1 MNVSK
6 SLYLVPLLLGLS
18 IPGAALA
25 GKKVSVGL
33 NFGETTSLVK
43 SGSLE
48 LRAQCVL
55 NEGGDDVIRVFAVT
69 TEAGSYLEGA
79 DELEGDGDYLTPAT
93 PAADAEL
100 LREDVSTGDESF
112 DNDSD
117 EGWVFAPSGTFISVI
132 GDEALLAVNPA
143 GSVFDC
149 LVSAV
154 FETGKRSFKA
164 ATPLVP

>member
-18 IPGAALA
+18 VPGAALA

-43 SGSLE
+43 NGSLE

-69 TEAGSYLEGA
+69 TEAGSYLEGS
-79 DELEGDGDYLTPAT
+79 DELEGDGDYLTAAT
-93 PAADAEL
+93 LAADAEL
-100 LREDVSTGDESF
+100 IVEQDDTGLESF

-117 EGWVFAPSGTFISVI
+117 EGWVFAPSGSFISVN

-143 GSVFDC
+143 GSEFDC
-149 LVSAV
+149 LVSAE
-154 FETGKRSFKA
+154 FTTGKRSFKA
-164 ATPLVP
+164 AKPLVP